1 MGKTYSPR
9 SKIESLFSSDSNG
22 SVFIESVS
30 FYSVSVENVFTR
42 IKKNDSN
49 SVLNNMLY
57 KYKNTFNINKLLKMT
72 YNCLRGV
79 VFQIFFFF
87 LPIFENHNIIPTC
100 ITTIQIS
107 YSFLFLSYQMHTEI
121 LSIINKIAFALA
133 SPLK

>member
-79 VFQIFFFF
+79 VFQFF
-87 LPIFENHNIIPTC
+87 PPFENHTIIPTC

-107 YSFLFLSYQMHTEI
+107 YSFLFLSYQTHTEI